1 MVQNHNT
8 QEERNPN
15 GKLNPELVHILL
27 KTTFN
32 FLSSLNVKLTLIEN
46 NIFFAFEFPFLSKN
60 KHSKCEI
67 LGLIV
72 FIIFHM
78 PYLYIGLLCFDK
90 CN

>member
-46 NIFFAFEFPFLSKN
+46 NIFFAFEFPFFSKN

-72 FIIFHM
+72 FIIFQM
-78 PYLYIGLLCFDK
+78 PYLNIGLLCFDK

>member
-46 NIFFAFEFPFLSKN
+46 NIFFAFEFPFSKN
-60 KHSKCEI
+60 KHSKCEV

-72 FIIFHM
+72 IIIFQM
-78 PYLYIGLLCFDK
+78 PYLNIGLLCFDK